1 MAPGKGELVTPGCMP
16 TLYPSWFKWLEIY
29 GMNLPWRGF
38 NRALPV
44 QHYQSMCNQTLT
56 FELYMFQAVL
66 KRATVTCIV
75 TQVVAIFLFH
85 WPRGHLREQ
94 SRIQKL
100 WIQRQHVGLK
110 NHSSD
115 SGTRSWDSETSV
127 SDLNCHPLA
136 NILNRILASTYLH
149 AGTKLLHTT

>member
-29 GMNLPWRGF
+29 AMNLPWRGF

-75 TQVVAIFLFH
+75 TQVVAIL
-85 WPRGHLREQ
+85 PISLA
-94 SRIQKL
+94 
-100 WIQRQHVGLK
+100 
-110 NHSSD
+110 
-115 SGTRSWDSETSV
+115 SGTSSWTKSDSETLDSET
-127 SDLNCHPLA
+127 A
-136 NILNRILASTYLH
+136 RRIEKSLV
-149 AGTKLLHTT
+149 GFRN